1 MTKRQEQIISLRASG
16 HSLEAIA
23 RKLKVGETTVRRDLL
38 KAADEGITVAQP
50 NIARSSA
57 EISGDSATVVTEPG
71 ASGRIDAENALRENG
86 YEPEEFEPAS
96 VKVNGWD
103 MPSADGDI
111 QRMHQFSVTFR
122 RKREAL
128 LRPIFEIAGQKMEIK
143 GRKPAARKSKD
154 GSQLVVLA
162 GDSHCPNFDA
172 ELHEAFLTFL
182 RSSKPDQFVYLGDL
196 IDDNENARFKKSD
209 PRWVTSIAEDISS
222 GRQVLADFAQNLPDN
237 CQKSFMIGN
246 HEKRL
251 RDLLL
256 NDHPGLDQLTLDGEY
271 PHLHWATLLGLPQLG
286 FEYIGSE
293 DGADYPYAELRL
305 DPSPVVCIHGE
316 KALGGAGNSVRKQM
330 EERVKPYVQGHTHKA
345 GHIVAVKGDT
355 VLDGAEIPALAQRNL
370 GYRKEP
376 DHFGGF
382 GTIEIW
388 PDGAYAIDIGK
399 WDREKKAL
407 LWRGQRFNFAPGS

>member
-1 MTKRQEQIISLRASG
+1 MNKRQEKVVSLRAAG
-16 HSLEAIA
+16 QSLEAIA
-23 RKLKVGETTVRRDLL
+23 RKLNVGETTVRRDLQ
-38 KAADEGITVAQP
+38 KAADEGVVVAPP
-50 NIARSSA
+50 NVAKSST
-57 EISGDSATVVTEPG
+57 EINSDKATIVTEPG
-71 ASGRIDAENALRENG
+71 ASGRIDAEHALRVNG
-86 YEPEEFEPAS
+86 YEPEEFEPSS

-103 MPSADGDI
+103 MPDAEGGTR
-111 QRMHQFSVTFR
+111 RMHQFSVTFR
-122 RKREAL
+122 RKREAIL
-128 LRPIFEIAGQKMEIK
+128 APIFEIAGQKIELR
-143 GRKPAARKSKD
+143 GRRPAARKSKD

-162 GDSHCPNFDA
+162 GDSHCPNHDT
-172 ELHEAFLTFL
+172 ELHEAFLAFL

-209 PRWVTSIAEDISS
+209 PRWVTSIADDITA
-222 GRQVLADFAQNLPDN
+222 GREVLSDFAQNLPES
-237 CQKSFMIGN
+237 CKKSFMIGN

-256 NDHPGLDQLTLDGEY
+256 NEHPGLDKLTLDAPY
-271 PHLHWATLLGLPQLG
+271 PHLHWATLLGLPELG
-286 FEYIGSE
+286 FDYVGSE
-293 DGADYPYAELRL
+293 DGADYPYAELVL
-305 DPSPVVCIHGE
+305 EPSPVVCIHGE
-316 KALGGAGNSVRKQM
+316 KAVGGAGNSVRKQM

-345 GHIVAVKGDT
+345 GHIVSVRGDT

-376 DHFGGF
+376 DHLGGF

-407 LWRGQRFNFAPGS
+407 LWRGQRFNLAPGA